1 MKNSIHSIINLTRF
15 FVKYKLLAILF
26 ILKYIGNFDFKEW
39 KGKFLCQYPDLV
51 NTDLNLKL
59 SEIDVVEEHDKN
71 FFIDGYYRN
80 LILSDK
86 NIGLRLHKVLLD
98 YLSSQSEQEGNRID
112 KYRRIINI
120 YWEFLKSIIKN
131 VLNLTIEQKI
141 LLRFA
146 AFLSSTLGNELKSL
160 ISY

>member
-1 MKNSIHSIINLTRF
+1 M
-15 FVKYKLLAILF
+15 
-26 ILKYIGNFDFKEW
+26 
-39 KGKFLCQYPDLV
+39 CQYPDLV